1 MALAGKAVTRV
12 VHRCHEGQ
20 RSQVLDLSACTLK
33 SFPDAVYFLLRNTR
47 LLSCMLEQNQISRLP
62 GKFFFNF
69 DALTVLNLRSNR
81 LTSLPNEVIRMT
93 DLKVLDI
100 SNNRFTVFPT
110 IILTMPNLQTVI
122 AEENE
127 ISDMDT
133 EALSSA
139 GSSLQ
144 EVNLCKNPLSQR
156 LIVQLER
163 MHEAHQLSFTITYS
177 SPSADHFQGMD

>member
-1 MALAGKAVTRV
+1 MAMAGKAVTRV

-93 DLKVLDI
+93 DLKILDI
-100 SNNRFTVFPT
+100 SNNRFVAFPN
-110 IILTMPNLQTVI
+110 IILTMPKIQTVI

-127 ISDMDT
+127 ISDVDT
-133 EALSSA
+133 EALKSA
-139 GSSLQ
+139 GNSLQ
-144 EVNLCKNPLSQR
+144 EINLQKNPLSRR

-163 MHEAHQLSFTITYS
+163 MHDERVMTFSVTYTPYS
-177 SPSADHFQGMD
+177 DNFADMD